1 MKIYSYTPCKSKKL
15 KKKDKTKITLYLN
28 QIKIQGISLKKFP
41 LISVSKDFLSIEI
54 FQRMLT
60 EEHFFE
66 YEPHHNLHNISYSQ
80 DKLNKAPFLSYFHKR
95 MEMQTKLLPIEEN
108 RDIKDPYLLLKNY
121 YSKIQRTVLQIQK
134 NFIGKKKGSLNK
146 ELCIV
151 LHKLIQSCNQIID
164 AILNF
169 KPVALKKI
177 KVVQKKNDY
186 PTLNLTKF
194 QKLCTYQCPFCL
206 KCFEKGQGLGGHMSR
221 HHPKQSEKYKEK
233 MEIREK
239 RTHKRYLLMEIKTQF
254 FSLYKK
260 NYKEL
265 LAKGAKEEIH
275 SFLME
280 HRLEYLLYKKR
291 EQKKRNLGNCI
302 LFEEKC
308 IPNED
313 PLSNSRN
320 EMNNDTNMENN
331 TQ

>member
-1 MKIYSYTPCKSKKL
+1 
-15 KKKDKTKITLYLN
+15 
-28 QIKIQGISLKKFP
+28 
-41 LISVSKDFLSIEI
+41 
-54 FQRMLT
+54 
-60 EEHFFE
+60 
-66 YEPHHNLHNISYSQ
+66 
-80 DKLNKAPFLSYFHKR
+80 
-95 MEMQTKLLPIEEN
+95 
-108 RDIKDPYLLLKNY
+108 
-121 YSKIQRTVLQIQK
+121 
-134 NFIGKKKGSLNK
+134 
-146 ELCIV
+146 
-151 LHKLIQSCNQIID
+151 
-164 AILNF
+164 
-169 KPVALKKI
+169 
-177 KVVQKKNDY
+177 
-186 PTLNLTKF
+186 
-194 QKLCTYQCPFCL
+194 
-206 KCFEKGQGLGGHMSR
+206 
-221 HHPKQSEKYKEK
+221 
-233 MEIREK
+233 
-239 RTHKRYLLMEIKTQF
+239 MEIKTQF